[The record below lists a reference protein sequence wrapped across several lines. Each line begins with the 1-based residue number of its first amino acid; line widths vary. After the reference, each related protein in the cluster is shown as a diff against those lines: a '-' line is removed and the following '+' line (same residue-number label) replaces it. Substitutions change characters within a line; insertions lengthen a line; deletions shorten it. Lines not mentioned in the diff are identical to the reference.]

1 MKIKV
6 KYIKMC
12 MLLNRSRIFEVVKNL
27 MLPFDGYYS
36 IFIIS
41 SPFRCVFVCHHYS
54 YYYQIIEIVYLFN

>member
-1 MKIKV
+1 
-6 KYIKMC
+6 